1 MNVDFLRRR
10 AGLAVPV
17 SALNSEHGFGVG
29 DTRALE
35 LFFAWMEEAGLSVLQ
50 LLPLGDLGPG
60 DSCPYAGLS
69 ALGLDALA
77 LIDPLGVPELRGR
90 PAVDGALV
98 EAAPLRRSRRVR
110 FERAR
115 ALKRRLL
122 EGAFASF
129 ERSAD
134 GGRREAFGRFCGA
147 NGDWLPDYA
156 LFRALKEEHAWA
168 PWDAWEAGLRDR
180 RPEALQEARARLTR
194 PVRFHEWLQWTAH
207 SQWDKARIAAARH
220 GVLLFGDLTFG
231 IARESSD
238 VWARQGDFDFSANM
252 GAPPDKY
259 SESGQDWGLPA
270 YRWERMEQ
278 GGHAWW
284 RRRLAQAG
292 DLYDLF
298 RLDHAIGF
306 FRTWQVR
313 GGPDKDRF
321 DVGSDHEARERG
333 RRFFTMAKAAGA
345 PAAPVA
351 EDLGVVPDYL
361 PPTLDEVGVP
371 GYKIAPWLRD
381 RHNVTVNPSSYPAL
395 SVATLANHDM
405 PPFRSWWREA
415 PKHERDSYWRMVT
428 GSHDHAPALDEHAR
442 GRVLENVY
450 GAGSALV
457 LLQIQDVFG
466 SSARINVP
474 GTVTDRNWT
483 YRFPFAVERLLVED
497 RPRRV
502 AEHLRRLAVASG
514 RSA

>member
-1 MNVDFLRRR
+1 MSVEFLRRR
-10 AGLAVPV
+10 AGIAIPV
-17 SALNSEHGFGVG
+17 SALNSDQGFGVG
-29 DTRALE
+29 DVRALE
-35 LFFAWMEEAGLSVLQ
+35 TFFGWMAEAGLSVLQ
-50 LLPLGDLGPG
+50 LLPLGDLGPS

-69 ALGLDALA
+69 ALGLDSLA
-77 LIDPLGVPELRGR
+77 LIDPARVPELRGR
-90 PAVDGALV
+90 AALDAALR
-98 EAAPLRRSRRVR
+98 EAAPLRRSRSVR
-110 FERAR
+110 FEAAR

-122 EGAFASF
+122 EGAFDSF
-129 ERSAD
+129 ERSGTAA
-134 GGRREAFGRFCGA
+134 RREEFGRFCGA
-147 NGDWLPDYA
+147 HADWLSDYA
-156 LFRALKEEHAWA
+156 LFRALKEESRWA
-168 PWDAWEAGLRDR
+168 PWESWEAGARDR
-180 RPEALQEARARLTR
+180 RPEALQAAHARLTR
-194 PVRFHEWLQWTAH
+194 AVRFHEWLQWTAH
-207 SQWDKARIAAARH
+207 SQWAEVRAAAARRN
-220 GVLLFGDLTFG
+220 VLLFGDITFG

-238 VWARQGDFDFSANM
+238 VWARRDDFDFSANM

-259 SESGQDWGLPA
+259 SEAGQDWGLPA
-270 YRWERMEQ
+270 YRWARMEE

-292 DLYDLF
+292 GLYDLF

-313 GGPDKDRF
+313 GGPGSDRF
-321 DVGSDHEARERG
+321 DVGSDDEARERG
-333 RRFFTMAKAAGA
+333 RRFFAMSKAAGD

-361 PPTLDEVGVP
+361 PPTLDALGIP

-381 RHNVTVNPSSYPAL
+381 AHNVTANPSSYPGL

-405 PPFRSWWREA
+405 PPFKRWWREA
-415 PKHERDSYWRMVT
+415 PQHERDSYWKMVT
-428 GSHDHAPALDEHAR
+428 GHEEHAPALDEHAR
-442 GRVLENVY
+442 GRVLENLY

-483 YRFPFAVERLLVED
+483 YRFPFSVESLLVED

-502 AEHLRRLAVASG
+502 AAHLRRLALASS
-514 RSA
+514 RL

>member
-1 MNVDFLRRR
+1 MSVDFLRRR

-17 SALNSEHGFGVG
+17 TALNSERGFGVG
-29 DTRALE
+29 DVRALE
-35 LFFAWMEEAGLSVLQ
+35 AFFAWMAEAGFSVLQ

-77 LIDPLGVPELRGR
+77 LVDPLAVPELRGR
-90 PAVDGALV
+90 PAVDAALR
-98 EAAPLRRSRRVR
+98 EGSRLRRATRVP
-110 FERAR
+110 FEAAR

-122 EGAFASF
+122 EGAFDSF
-129 ERSAD
+129 ERAAD
-134 GGRREAFGRFCGA
+134 GARREAFGRFCGA
-147 NGDWLPDYA
+147 NADWLSDYA
-156 LFRALKEEHAWA
+156 LFRALKEEHSWV
-168 PWDAWEAGLRDR
+168 PWERWEAGLRDR
-180 RPEALQEARARLTR
+180 DPAALKASGARLART
-194 PVRFHEWLQWTAH
+194 VRLHEWLQWTAH
-207 SQWDKARIAAARH
+207 AQWAKARETAAGH

-238 VWARQGDFDFSANM
+238 VWARREDFDFSANM

-259 SESGQDWGLPA
+259 SEAGQDWGLPA
-270 YRWERMEQ
+270 YRWARMEE

-292 DLYDLF
+292 SLYDLY

-313 GGPDKDRF
+313 GGKGKDRF
-321 DVGSDHEARERG
+321 DVPGDHEAAARG
-333 RRFFTMAKAAGA
+333 RRFFAMAKAAGA

-351 EDLGVVPDYL
+351 EDLGVVPDYM
-361 PPTLDEVGVP
+361 PPALADLGVP

-381 RHNVTVNPSSYPAL
+381 HHNVTADPASYPAL

-405 PPFRSWWREA
+405 PPFKRWWRDA
-415 PKHERDSYWRMVT
+415 PAHERDSYWRMVT
-428 GSHDHAPALDEHAR
+428 RSHEHAPALDAR
-442 GRVLENVY
+442 ARSRVLENVY

-466 SSARINVP
+466 SAARINVP
-474 GTVTDRNWT
+474 GTVTERNWT
-483 YRFPFAVERLLVED
+483 YRFPFTVEALLAAE
-497 RPRRV
+497 RPRRL
-502 AEHLRRLAVASG
+502 ADELRRLAIAS
-514 RSA
+514 RRL